1 MWDPSWTGVEPVV
14 PVKSSTPGIY
24 PVPKLMVF
32 WDLVMGIT
40 PGVPPDPGGA
50 IQVRGAAQGAD
61 QVTVNAE
68 EDDQGTN
75 ESGGDN

>member
-1 MWDPSWTGVEPVV
+1 
-14 PVKSSTPGIY
+14 
-24 PVPKLMVF
+24 
-32 WDLVMGIT
+32 MGIIPGVSIV

-68 EDDQGTN
+68 ADDQGTN
-75 ESGGDN
+75 ESGGGN